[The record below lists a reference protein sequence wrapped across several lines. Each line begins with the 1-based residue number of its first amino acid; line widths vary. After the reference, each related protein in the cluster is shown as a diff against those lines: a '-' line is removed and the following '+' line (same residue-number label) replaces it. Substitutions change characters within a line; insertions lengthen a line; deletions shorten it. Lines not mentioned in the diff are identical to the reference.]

1 MQEPAHPAKR
11 PYFTAEKRLSNELAC
26 TIGWA
31 PKTSPSLAAGEDAAV
46 SETVGF
52 SGGRATACLISG
64 LDASGLEAFGI
75 ETSAR
80 GGGSFRLASTIRG
93 FDAGTGLAVAV
104 VSAGALKPTLRARL
118 LKKPSDCE
126 VGVADA
132 TRVAGSGG

>member
-1 MQEPAHPAKR
+1 LN
-11 PYFTAEKRLSNELAC
+11 AEKRLSNELAC

-31 PKTSPSLAAGEDAAV
+31 PATSPSLAAGADAGV
-46 SETVGF
+46 SESAGF
-52 SGGRATACLISG
+52 NGGRATACLISG
-64 LDASGLEAFGI
+64 FGGSGLDTASFDASGLEAFAIAASGR
-75 ETSAR
+75 A
-80 GGGSFRLASTIRG
+80 GGSFRLASTIRG
-93 FDAGTGLAVAV
+93 FAAGTGLAVAV